1 MSNIIECTPLPR
13 YLYSKMFMKSKI
25 TLLLFFIV
33 AMLFSCDD
41 KDDDAPACSVA
52 WGTELQNEVN
62 AISAAANA
70 YIADPSAA
78 NCAAYKTAYQN
89 YVNKLEPYG
98 NCTALTGQNR
108 IDFQNALQAAK
119 DSIANLC

>member
-1 MSNIIECTPLPR
+1 
-13 YLYSKMFMKSKI
+13 MKSKI
-25 TLLLFFIV
+25 ISLLFFIV
-33 AMLFSCDD
+33 AILVSCDD
-41 KDDDAPACSVA
+41 KDDDKPTCSAA

-78 NCAAYKTAYQN
+78 NCVAYKTAYQN

>member
-1 MSNIIECTPLPR
+1 
-13 YLYSKMFMKSKI
+13 MKSKI
-25 TLLLFFIV
+25 TLLFFFI
-33 AMLFSCDD
+33 AAILISCDD
-41 KDDDAPACSVA
+41 NDDDAPACSVA

-70 YIADPSAA
+70 YAADPSAG
-78 NCAAYKTAYQN
+78 NCTAYKNAYQN
-89 YVNKLEPYG
+89 YINKLEPYG

-119 DSIANLC
+119 DSIASLC